1 MRKGIAEETADA
13 QRHIDT
19 RPAEFRERQNLDPLQ
34 PPRLCIPNWLNPE
47 QREGLSNV
55 VSVGAHLGGSPDTQA
70 HHLRVRTF
78 FFAEALDGL
87 SRELLPHAPSRLR
100 WKRSRVDCVEVM
112 TTRQNVSH
120 TPRRR

>member
-1 MRKGIAEETADA
+1 MFAGKILVKWFVLFDDQRDCFIEEINEVRKGIAEESADA
-13 QRHIDT
+13 QRHIDP
-19 RPAEFRERQNLDPLQ
+19 RPAKLCERQNLDPLQ
-34 PPRLCIPNWLNPE
+34 PPRLRIPNWLNPE

-87 SRELLPHAPSRLR
+87 SREL
-100 WKRSRVDCVEVM
+100 
-112 TTRQNVSH
+112 
-120 TPRRR
+120 